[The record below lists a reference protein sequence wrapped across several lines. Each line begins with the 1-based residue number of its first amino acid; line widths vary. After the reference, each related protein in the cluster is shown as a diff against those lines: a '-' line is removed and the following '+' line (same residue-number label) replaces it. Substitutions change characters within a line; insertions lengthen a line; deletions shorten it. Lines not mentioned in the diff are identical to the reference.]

1 MKSRLVR
8 STRETSKFKNDYIS
22 LIVTA
27 VKWLKYCQ
35 YGVNI
40 YPINQSKLLSTQ
52 TLHQVRQENIPSGWK
67 FKPYFIQSINQS
79 INQISCLC
87 WVVYGL
93 LVNYQVV
100 VQNWFI
106 IKWLHKNEILP
117 TFITEMPSVSRNTL
131 YTRVVYDVTI
141 TVFRTQQGTILPVT
155 SRCGTT

>member
-8 STRETSKFKNDYIS
+8 ATRETSKIKNDHIS

-27 VKWLKYCQ
+27 FKWLKYCR

-40 YPINQSKLLSTQ
+40 YPINQYSNTASGLARKTSLL
-52 TLHQVRQENIPSGWK
+52 VENSSLTS
-67 FKPYFIQSINQS
+67 FNQS

-106 IKWLHKNEILP
+106 IKWLHKNKFLP